1 MRYYIDIEDSSGNRL
16 GSGPITSMG
25 RWRSTAKMDQA
36 GDFAFSM
43 PASDEQADIV
53 AETRVA
59 RCYALLP
66 GGWTEIGAGVI
77 ERIDTRIDDDGAVTL
92 EVSGPDLLRE
102 LTYRSVGK
110 LAIQAGGGAMTH
122 AAAVA
127 AAAAYAPSGWTG
139 TAAGSPAC
147 DSLYG
152 QFADE
157 SVLAALAAINAKS
170 QTHFYAVGRALIF
183 ASAWSS
189 SGVRAVQAQG
199 DLAAETAAIVALSKQ
214 RDSWDLI
221 TRIVPYGAGDG
232 AAQLTLAATTRT
244 APTGYTLDTAANVI
258 RNDAAE
264 ALYGRRE
271 RRVDFK
277 DITPL
282 SSTTA
287 DVQAAAN
294 MLCDSALRTLALL
307 SAPAEFYSLKL
318 AECSTLLRP
327 LQTVRLVYRDLA
339 QRLDIDADLYI
350 LAATVEVDAD
360 GLRTTDVQV
369 ASVDRWPA
377 SDAAAVVE
385 QLSQSKLY
393 QVHPQRNGNL
403 HTIAYTKHVDET
415 EQAEFRFRFDDDV
428 LALSRVT
435 FDFAVLAL
443 ESTVKTVALEQ
454 STGGM
459 ISTSYTGSSGATS
472 SSNSGTPSVADTG
485 NASVATTSGQTGGT
499 TTDSGGSGSTGS
511 GGSSS
516 TDSGGSGSTG
526 SSGSGSTG
534 SGGSGTSGG
543 SGDLETDE
551 PDGTDWSGGSHRH
564 STRVYDISSPSGAP
578 VYLYQT
584 GGTYYFGAPTGAG
597 SKYIASEFVGNHTHA
612 IDGHT
617 HTVPSHTHTIGD
629 HSHTLA
635 AHSHTIPSH
644 SHTMAA
650 HSHTIPSHSH
660 TLNQHTHNISHTHTI
675 SHTHDISHTH
685 TFTPAVTTVYGIFR
699 DSAANTFGL
708 ADLEYSVDG
717 VTWFAFAPTVNG
729 YTSLGDGWHRIDI
742 TALVMATGTFL
753 PAAANNLLRVRRKA
767 TGATGKAATID
778 AQLNIRSIIQAID
791 YQ

>member
-1 MRYYIDIEDSSGNRL
+1 
-16 GSGPITSMG
+16 
-25 RWRSTAKMDQA
+25 
-36 GDFAFSM
+36 
-43 PASDEQADIV
+43 
-53 AETRVA
+53 
-59 RCYALLP
+59 
-66 GGWTEIGAGVI
+66 
-77 ERIDTRIDDDGAVTL
+77 
-92 EVSGPDLLRE
+92 LLRE

-127 AAAAYAPSGWTG
+127 AAAAYAPSGWTV

-318 AECSTLLRP
+318 AECAALLRP

-339 QRLDIDADLYI
+339 QRLDIDDDLYV
-350 LAATVEVDAD
+350 LAATVEVDGD

-454 STGGM
+454 STGGT
-459 ISTSYTGSSGATS
+459 ISTSYTGSSGGSGTASTGAPSDNNSGEATGGT
-472 SSNSGTPSVADTG
+472 GTPSNDNSGA
-485 NASVATTSGQTGGT
+485 AT
-499 TTDSGGSGSTGS
+499 GSTGTPSDNSS
-511 GGSSS
+511 GAA
-516 TDSGGSGSTG
+516 TGSTG
-526 SSGSGSTG
+526 TPSDNSSGAATGSTG
-534 SGGSGTSGG
+534 TPSKDESGG

-564 STRVYDISSPSGAP
+564 TTRVYDISAPSGSP

-597 SKYIASEFVGNHTHA
+597 SKYIATEFVGNHTHA
-612 IDGHT
+612 LDGHT
-617 HTVPSHTHTIGD
+617 HTLNSHTHSLNSHTHSLNN
-629 HSHTLA
+629 HSHSLNSHTHSLNN
-635 AHSHTIPSH
+635 HSHSLN
-644 SHTMAA
+644 SHT
-650 HSHTIPSHSH
+650 HSLNSHTHSLNSH
-660 TLNQHTHNISHTHTI
+660 THSLNSHTHTI

-717 VTWFAFAPTVNG
+717 VTWYGFAPTVNG

-753 PAAANNLLRVRRKA
+753 PVAANNLLRVRRKA